1 MTPTELRL
9 QIIAAEK
16 LKIDSSKVPLDQ
28 SITDDLGLD
37 SFDILAV
44 ILEIE
49 QAFPPVTL
57 SDEAAQNLKTL
68 REVAAYIDEQLT
80 AGR

>member
-1 MTPTELRL
+1 MTPTELKL
-9 QIIAAEK
+9 QSIVADK

-37 SFDILAV
+37 SFDIMAV

-49 QAFPPVTL
+49 QTFPPVTL
-57 SDEAAQNLKTL
+57 SDETAQNLKTL
-68 REVAAYIDEQLT
+68 RDVATYIDEQL
-80 AGR
+80 AASD

>member
-9 QIIAAEK
+9 QSIVAEK
-16 LKIDSSKVPLDQ
+16 LKIDPSRVPLDK
-28 SITDDLGLD
+28 SIGDDLGLD
-37 SFDILAV
+37 SFDIMAI

-49 QAFPPVTL
+49 QAFPSISL

-68 REVAAYIDEQLT
+68 RDVAAYIDKP
-80 AGR
+80 AGTDP